1 MKGIIWNLEGK
12 GVNGALFA
20 SCWPTPGHSLCYPGY
35 GDKDWT
41 KAVGIGALEG
51 ALEVS
56 RGTPDAERRVGMASM
71 QCLPTDCSLTL
82 EDFLR
87 YRHQTAKRGNSD
99 RALSEEQE
107 EQAARQFAALDPE
120 HRGHVEWPDFLSHE
134 SLLLLQQLRPQV
146 RASWGECL
154 WDIG

>member
-1 MKGIIWNLEGK
+1 MKGVIWNLEGK
-12 GVNGALFA
+12 GVNGTLFA
-20 SCWPTPGHSLCYPGY
+20 SCWPAPVITACVILAMET
-35 GDKDWT
+35 DWT
-41 KAVGIGALEG
+41 KAVGVGALEG
-51 ALEVS
+51 TLEVS
-56 RGTPDAERRVGMASM
+56 GGTPDCERRVGMPSM
-71 QCLPTDCSLTL
+71 WCLPTDCSLTL

-87 YRHQTAKRGNSD
+87 YRHQTAKRGSSD

-107 EQAARQFAALDPE
+107 EQAVRQFAALDPE
-120 HRGHVEWPDFLSHE
+120 RRGHVEWPDFLSHE